1 MSICLIFAL
10 LCSKITFRAMKAR
23 LKVEKSISITICAF
37 DESKEGMKYYMKKRM
52 LTGLQPTG
60 LITLGN
66 YIGAIKQMVEYQ
78 EKYDS
83 FIFIADMHAITMPI
97 EPQKLRENIRNLVA
111 IYLACGIDPERNNI
125 FIQSENEYHANISWM
140 LECNTYFGELS
151 RMTQFK
157 DKSKKSA
164 NFSCGLF
171 TYPVL
176 MAADILAYDTDLVPV
191 GIDQKQHVEIA
202 RDIADRF
209 NKKYGET
216 FVLPEPLISEQS
228 TKIMDLQDPTKKMS
242 KSSEN
247 QKGVIRLLDEPEVI
261 RKKIMSATTDSIG
274 KVKFDKENQ
283 PGISNLI
290 NIYSAVTEL
299 SIKEIEAKFAN
310 SQYGEFKKEVAEEV
324 IGKLSVIQKRYNEL
338 LESQELDEI
347 LDNGIKVSREIA
359 KEKYEMMKKKI
370 GLSR

>member
-1 MSICLIFAL
+1 
-10 LCSKITFRAMKAR
+10 MK
-23 LKVEKSISITICAF
+23 
-37 DESKEGMKYYMKKRM
+37 DKKRM

-66 YIGAIKQMVEYQ
+66 YVGAIKQMVEYQ

-97 EPQKLRENIRNLVA
+97 EPEKLKENIRNLVA
-111 IYLACGIDPERNNI
+111 IYIACGINPNKNNI

-157 DKSKKSA
+157 DKSKKSV

-176 MAADILAYDTDLVPV
+176 MASDILAYDTDLVPV

-202 RDIADRF
+202 RDIAERF

-216 FVLPEPLISEQS
+216 FVLPEPLISEQA

-261 RKKIMSATTDSIG
+261 RKKIMSATTDSLA

-290 NIYSAVTEL
+290 NIYSAVTDL
-299 SIKEIEAKFAN
+299 SIKEIEDKFEG
-310 SQYGEFKKEVAEEV
+310 SQYGEFKKEVAQKV
-324 IGKLSVIQKRYNEL
+324 VDKLSEIQNRYYEL
-338 LESQELDEI
+338 VKSSELDEI
-347 LDNGIKVSREIA
+347 LDKGKEVAREIA
-359 KEKYEMMKKKI
+359 KRKYEEMKKKI
-370 GLSR
+370 GLTRN